1 MKKIFKLIKLL
12 MPEFIMSF
20 AFWYIFCLPNPLF
33 ADPYS
38 TVLFDKNGLI
48 LSSRISKDSQWRFP
62 ENKNVPSKFKV
73 SLIEFED
80 KTFYKH
86 LGVSARGIGRALLQ
100 NTRSMSVKSG
110 GSTLTM
116 QLARMVR
123 KEKSRGIWDKIVE
136 SLMATRIELS
146 YSKEE
151 IISLYAAHAPFG
163 GNVVGL
169 EAASW
174 RYFGRSADKL
184 SWAESATL
192 AVLPNAPS
200 LIFPGKNTERLRN
213 KRNRLLKSLHQN
225 GKINSEEFQ
234 LAILEPLPGKP
245 IPIPQLATQLL
256 DHAIQDGFQ
265 EQRIYSSIDR
275 HLQEQ
280 VLLSLERY
288 HNEYEQHQVHN
299 MAAIVIDVKTNK
311 VISYVGNTSD
321 FHDNGSESSVVNCAN
336 ARRSTG
342 SILKPLLYGAA
353 MEKGEISPESI
364 LPDIPTH
371 ISGFSP
377 KNFNQTYDG
386 AVAAKTA
393 LSRSLNVPMVRLLA
407 QHGTQN
413 FHEELKNLGFTTFDR
428 PTSEY
433 GLSLILG
440 GAETSL
446 FEVCSV
452 YSSLA
457 QQLNSSLNGNKYHG
471 NKLSY
476 LINDN
481 KKDENLITKEFSAS
495 VIYQM
500 FEAMV
505 EVNRP
510 GEESNWRYLG
520 NGNKIAWK
528 TGTSYGFRDAWSIG
542 LTRDYL
548 VGVWIGNADGE
559 GRPGLTGISM
569 AAPVL
574 FDLFDKLPRSNWFA
588 RPQFDMI
595 PATICRQSGF
605 RSTDNCELVDTLIL
619 PKSMTKLEGCK
630 YHQVVHLNRKGEFQ
644 LSRACANE
652 DEIQTKSWFVL
663 PPAME
668 EYYKMKS
675 ADYQVLPP
683 WKEGCNPI
691 ADNENMAIHYPKKN
705 SRITV
710 PIGVD
715 GNKTSVVFEASHRRS
730 KTEVHWHLDEQYLG
744 STREIHQMNIQPEV
758 GKHRLLLIDEHGE
771 SVSTSFEVK

>member
-1 MKKIFKLIKLL
+1 M
-12 MPEFIMSF
+12 
-20 AFWYIFCLPNPLF
+20 
-33 ADPYS
+33 
-38 TVLFDKNGLI
+38 
-48 LSSRISKDSQWRFP
+48 
-62 ENKNVPSKFKV
+62 KFKE

-80 KTFYKH
+80 KTFYSH
-86 LGVSARGIGRALLQ
+86 PGLSAQGIGRALVQ
-100 NTRSMSVKSG
+100 NSRSMSVKSG

-116 QLARMVR
+116 QLARMAR
-123 KEKSRGIWDKIVE
+123 KSKSRGIWDKIVE

-151 IISLYAAHAPFG
+151 ILSLYAAHAPFG

-200 LIFPGKNTERLRN
+200 LIFPGKNEERLRN
-213 KRNRLLKSLHQN
+213 KRNRLLKSLHKH
-225 GKINSEEFQ
+225 GKINNEELE
-234 LAILEPLPGKP
+234 LALTEPLPGRP

-256 DHAIQDGFQ
+256 DHAIEDGNQ

-299 MAAIVIDVKTNK
+299 LSTIIIDVKTNK
-311 VISYVGNTSD
+311 VIAYVGNTSD
-321 FHDNGSESSVVNCAN
+321 FQDHGSESSVVNCAN

-342 SILKPLLYGAA
+342 SILKPLLYAA
-353 MEKGEISPESI
+353 SMEKGEISPESI

-386 AVAAKTA
+386 AVSAKTA
-393 LSRSLNVPMVRLLA
+393 LSRSLNIPMVRLLA

-446 FEVCSV
+446 FEVCAV

-457 QQLNSSLNGNKYHG
+457 QQLNSSLEGKKHNGK
-471 NKLSY
+471 KLSY
-476 LINDN
+476 LINDHKN
-481 KKDENLITKEFSAS
+481 NLSTLKKEFSAS

-500 FEAMV
+500 VEAMV

-542 LTRDYL
+542 LTKDYL

-588 RPQFDMI
+588 KPQYDMI
-595 PATICRQSGF
+595 PATICRHSGF
-605 RSTDNCELVDTLIL
+605 RSTENCELIDTLIL
-619 PKSMTKLEGCK
+619 PKTMAQLEGCK
-630 YHQVVHLNRKGEFQ
+630 YHQLVHLDAKGENQ

-652 DEIQTKSWFVL
+652 DEILTLSWFVL

-668 EYYKMKS
+668 EYYKLKS
-675 ADYQVLPP
+675 ADYKVLPP
-683 WKEGCNPI
+683 WKAGCNPI
-691 ADNENMAIHYPKKN
+691 TDNENMAINYPKKN

-710 PIGVD
+710 PIGVE
-715 GNKTSVVFEASHRRS
+715 GNKTSVVFEASHRRT
-730 KTEVHWHLDEQYLG
+730 KTEVHWHMDEQYLG
-744 STREIHQMNIQPEV
+744 STREIHQMNLQPEV

-771 SVSTSFEVK
+771 SVSTNFEIR